1 MTYSLIIP
9 IFNEA
14 NTLPALLAKLDKL
27 NNNIEI
33 IIIDDGSD
41 DGTQDLLSNNR
52 KYIIISNDSNLG
64 KGMSVRLGANV
75 ASNQNIILMDGDL
88 EVDIDDVPNLIST
101 FEKSG
106 SDVLIGTRWKKSER
120 YHSLGKC

>member
-33 IIIDDGSD
+33 IIIDDYKIRIKEATS
-41 DGTQDLLSNNR
+41 S
-52 KYIIISNDSNLG
+52 KIEKI
-64 KGMSVRLGANV
+64 
-75 ASNQNIILMDGDL
+75 
-88 EVDIDDVPNLIST
+88 LISKNLK
-101 FEKSG
+101 E
-106 SDVLIGTRWKKSER
+106 E
-120 YHSLGKC
+120 